1 MTAPTTAPIASSDD
15 PALDILI
22 DAAQLKKDLD
32 IDPTY
37 LREECARQPGLFLM
51 YANIAVRAKRQQDR
65 YKTVVEMVE
74 AKLDAQYRS
83 TLQEEYE
90 GAIAADPKS
99 RVKAPTE
106 AQVRSSI
113 VNDARW
119 KAAQGRLHDASY
131 IARLAD
137 NAVSA
142 MEQRKKS
149 LDNMT
154 SLEVKGGG
162 DGTRVERNRS
172 QQASRQDLL
181 DAMARRRD
189 GTPVS
194 AASIGMENT

>member
-1 MTAPTTAPIASSDD
+1 
-15 PALDILI
+15 
-22 DAAQLKKDLD
+22 
-32 IDPTY
+32 
-37 LREECARQPGLFLM
+37 
-51 YANIAVRAKRQQDR
+51 
-65 YKTVVEMVE
+65 
-74 AKLDAQYRS
+74 
-83 TLQEEYE
+83 
-90 GAIAADPKS
+90 
-99 RVKAPTE
+99 
-106 AQVRSSI
+106 
-113 VNDARW
+113 
-119 KAAQGRLHDASY
+119 
-131 IARLAD
+131 
-137 NAVSA
+137 